1 MIAGIIKMFAGSTAP
16 TGYLLCDGSA
26 VSRSTYA
33 DLFAAIGTIY
43 GTGDGST
50 TFNLPDLSGRVAMG
64 TSSTYTL
71 GSTGGEESH
80 VLLDTEIPEHVH
92 EVPTHGHEN
101 DIMAVMPALSHT
113 ITQPAFNY
121 SRPNGTAQAGAS
133 SGVAAISGT
142 TSTNASRATNV
153 AVAAHAATACTTSGG
168 ITDCAAFDTDSV
180 GLGSSHNNMQPFV
193 TMNYVISIGG

>member
-26 VSRSTYA
+26 VSRVTYA
-33 DLFAAIGTIY
+33 NLFAAIGTIY
-43 GTGDGST
+43 GPGDGST
-50 TFNLPDLSGRVAMG
+50 TFNLPDLSGRVAIG

-80 VLLDTEIPEHVH
+80 VLLDTEMPEHVH

-101 DIMAVMPALSHT
+101 DITAVMPALSHT

-121 SRPNGTAQAGAS
+121 NRPNGTAQAGTS
-133 SGVAAISGT
+133 SGVGAISGT
-142 TSTNASRATNV
+142 TSTNASRTTSV

-168 ITDCAAFDTDSV
+168 ITDCAAFDTDSS

-193 TMNYVISIGG
+193 TMNYVISIGE